1 MDYDTI
7 KNKFLNKKFIFIYV
21 IIFLMLSIF
30 CGFIKFLGQWPV
42 LLVITFLIS
51 YYVDN
56 RNMDILSNF
65 TSMKN

>member
-7 KNKFLNKKFIFIYV
+7 KNKFFNKKFIFIYV

-51 YYVDN
+51 YYVYN
-56 RNMDILSNF
+56 KNMDIIRNF
-65 TSMKN
+65 R